1 MHIKQLIIQGFRSYK
16 EQTCVEPFSP
26 RHNVI
31 VGRNGS
37 GKSNFFYAIQFV
49 LSDEFSHLRPE
60 QRQALLHEGTGPRVL
75 NAFVEIIFDN
85 SDNRLPVDKEEVS
98 LRRVI
103 GSKKDQYFL
112 NKKMVTSLEYT
123 IYDHELKDT
132 KKKLEELET
141 RRESSSSVAEK
152 LRENL
157 QNAAEKIKDL
167 FPKCGVAQWVLQK
180 LSKELREV
188 KSRAQAQREERR
200 PCRGAV
206 VGAQGEDPPGAD
218 H

>member
-112 NKKMVTSLEYT
+112 NKKMVTRTDVMNLLESAGFSRSNPT
-123 IYDHELKDT
+123 IYSRINQMATAPDSQRLK
-132 KKKLEELET
+132 L
-141 RRESSSSVAEK
+141 
-152 LRENL
+152 
-157 QNAAEKIKDL
+157 
-167 FPKCGVAQWVLQK
+167 
-180 LSKELREV
+180 LREV
-188 KSRAQAQREERR
+188 AGTRVYDERREESRCCCGTLR
-200 PCRGAV
+200 IASK
-206 VGAQGEDPPGAD
+206 
-218 H
+218 